1 MRVVG
6 IAGLPGSGK
15 SFVASLFA
23 KRGFRIYTMG
33 DVIREY
39 AKARG
44 VTPDEAAVLIRLERG
59 SRAVVAGLGLRRG
72 EGDVVIDGLRSLDEA
87 AAIEE
92 ALGSL
97 YLVYVVASRRTRL
110 MRLMGRG
117 RADDPRSIA
126 DFMMRE
132 YRELKFGVADL
143 LSRADYILV
152 NENKAEGDLDA
163 EVESIIRSL

>member
-15 SFVASLFA
+15 SFIASLFA

-39 AKARG
+39 AKAKG

-72 EGDVVIDGLRSLDEA
+72 EDVVIDGLRSLDEVT
-87 AAIEE
+87 AIEE

-110 MRLMGRG
+110 MRLLGRG
-117 RADDPRSIA
+117 RADDPKSVA

-143 LSRADYILV
+143 LSRADYVLI